1 MILRAKIN
9 KKTLNTHIPY
19 LYSLILTLCSIIPQR
34 SSALVFLFSFCVS
47 MVLQRPCIRS
57 LLVFFSW
64 TQHTLCVSCTRSS
77 VCACHFFFLAQAQY
91 TLCVSCHVHAQAC
104 VCVCHTCNV
113 SLLLVFFY
121 LFFKLHEHACEGL
134 EVNWRWRSLECLF
147 ASAMLNRQSLG
158 TYF

>member
-1 MILRAKIN
+1 MILRAKKN

-19 LYSLILTLCSIIPQR
+19 LDSLILTWCSIIPQR
-34 SSALVFLFSFCVS
+34 SSGLVFLFSFCVS

-57 LLVFFSW
+57 LLVFFFLN
-64 TQHTLCVSCTRSS
+64 TAYALCVMYTLKRMCLQ
-77 VCACHFFFLAQAQY
+77 FFFLAQAQY

-113 SLLLVFFY
+113 SLLLVFFFGVF
-121 LFFKLHEHACEGL
+121 LIFSSSFTSMLVKVLKLIEGG
-134 EVNWRWRSLECLF
+134 
-147 ASAMLNRQSLG
+147 ALG